1 MDADCRWCCVGMSVR
16 TVIEMFDERVEQS
29 GQATA
34 LRVQQND
41 AWISISWREWHEA
54 VARFA
59 TVLSDLGVE
68 PGDRVLLISQN
79 RPEWVIADLAIMR
92 LGAVVVPIHPDTLP
106 THCVWKARDAGARW
120 AVLEDPNQLR
130 KFIHA
135 SDDDVDTS
143 IERFIIFDE
152 ITTRVTSKQ
161 AKAAPTLASLELDD
175 GQRERVE
182 LFERLNEKST
192 PENFVSPASVCAQ
205 DLATIVYTSG
215 TTGTP
220 VGVCLTHGNLAAEAR
235 GNAHALPLR
244 ADDRQILILPLSQVF
259 ARAIYLTSILVGC
272 EMSFS
277 RGMSHLAKEFRA
289 ERPTFFVGVPAIFE
303 ALAARTF
310 TERVGSRVFNPERVH
325 VFAKLAQKRSR
336 AMQSRAE
343 LSLIDRALLAV
354 GDRTLF
360 REIRGSLGGRVR
372 FVISGGAPVSSF
384 LHDAFRGMGVPIYEG
399 YGLTET
405 SGAVAVNTPNAWRT
419 GTVGRPIKDVEVRIA
434 EDGEVLIRGPVV
446 SPGYWRNDEAT
457 RDACDEGWLRTGDIG
472 AMVDGYLMITDRRCH
487 MMVLR
492 DGKSV
497 SPQRIE
503 TRLQAIPVVKR
514 AVVSSNAEDQLVA
527 LLTLELKALRAWAA
541 SQGMNEEDDELLC
554 MKEEVYEELWR
565 HVDRVNAGLRAS
577 EQIVGF
583 GIIPRNFSTG
593 TGELTT
599 TNRIRRHFV
608 LEKYRRVLN
617 GIRARA

>member
-1 MDADCRWCCVGMSVR
+1 MSAR
-16 TVIEMFDERVEQS
+16 TVIEMFDERVEQN

-34 LRVQQND
+34 LRVWKD
-41 AWISISWREWHEA
+41 ASWTPITWRQWHDA
-54 VARFA
+54 VTRFA
-59 TVLSDLGVE
+59 QTLRAIGVKQ
-68 PGDRVLLISQN
+68 GDRVLLISQN
-79 RPEWVIADLAIMR
+79 RPEWMVADLAIMR
-92 LGAVVVPIHPDTLP
+92 VGAVVVPIHPSTLP
-106 THCVWKARDAGARW
+106 KHCVWKARDADARW
-120 AVLEDPNQLR
+120 AVLEDPKQLQ
-130 KFIHA
+130 KFFDPDADEAEADI
-135 SDDDVDTS
+135 T
-143 IERFIIFDE
+143 RFILFDAIAKPRQGNPE
-152 ITTRVTSKQ
+152 ELPQMLDALPLSK
-161 AKAAPTLASLELDD
+161 A
-175 GQRERVE
+175 QRERISIVDPWKPSSDASDE
-182 LFERLNEKST
+182 PNAVVLNGE
-192 PENFVSPASVCAQ
+192 

-220 VGVCLTHGNLAAEAR
+220 VGVCLTHGNLAAEAE

-277 RGMSHLAKEFRA
+277 RGVSHLAEEFRS
-289 ERPTFFVGVPAIFE
+289 ERPTFFVGVPSIFE
-303 ALAARTF
+303 MLAARAF

-325 VFAKLAQKRSR
+325 VFAKLAQKRAR
-336 AMQSRAE
+336 AMQSRAQ
-343 LSLIDRALLAV
+343 LTVLDKALLAV

-360 REIRGSLGGRVR
+360 RDIRAGLGGRIR

-384 LHDAFRGMGVPIYEG
+384 LNDAFRGMGVPIYEG

-405 SGAVAVNTPNAWRT
+405 SGAVAVNTPDAWRT
-419 GTVGRPIKDVEVRIA
+419 GTVGRPIKDVEIRID

-446 SPGYWRNDEAT
+446 SPGYWRNPEASEA
-457 RDACDEGWLRTGDIG
+457 ACDDGWLRTGDLG
-472 AMVDGYLMITDRRCH
+472 AMVDGYLTITDRRCH

-514 AVVSSNAEDQLVA
+514 AVVSLNAEDQLVA
-527 LLTLELKALRAWAA
+527 LLTLELTALRAWAA
-541 SQGMNEEDDELLC
+541 SEGIDEPDDELLC

-565 HVDRVNAGLRAS
+565 HVDRVNSGLRAS
-577 EQIVGF
+577 EQVVGF
-583 GIIPRNFSTG
+583 AIIPKSFSTA

-599 TNRIRRHFV
+599 TNRIRRRFV

-617 GIRARA
+617 GIRPRA